1 MNDNIEKNAAK
12 EQQIAKL
19 AAQIELHDSNAILS
33 YGTGVQKKIADFSE
47 SALASVRTKDLGEA
61 GALLGE
67 MIGNL
72 KRFNVNEEPKRG
84 LLGLFRR
91 GQKNLSALQTK
102 YKSAESNVEKVCTLL
117 EDHQVQLM
125 KDVALL
131 DKMYETNQ
139 QNFEELSLY
148 IAAGKAKLSHAR
160 EVELPAL
167 VKKAEESGLAED
179 AQAANDFASL
189 CERFEKKVHDLLL
202 TKEISLQMA
211 PQIRLVQQNDT
222 VMSEKIQ
229 STLVNTIPLW
239 KSQML
244 LALGVNH
251 SLQAAEAQREVSEMT
266 NQLLKSNAEKIK
278 QATSLTMREAERGIV
293 DLETLQQT
301 NATLIETLDEV
312 LTIQNEGREKRR
324 HAEDELQKLEGELK
338 QKLLEIQNQ

>member
-148 IAAGKAKLSHAR
+148 ICLLYTSAVLVHLETLGIILLIFDRVVVSLLALTARQGDLNSHTLNLLYSRALGS
-160 EVELPAL
+160 LPHLL
-167 VKKAEESGLAED
+167 VKK
-179 AQAANDFASL
+179 
-189 CERFEKKVHDLLL
+189 
-202 TKEISLQMA
+202 
-211 PQIRLVQQNDT
+211 
-222 VMSEKIQ
+222 
-229 STLVNTIPLW
+229 
-239 KSQML
+239 
-244 LALGVNH
+244 
-251 SLQAAEAQREVSEMT
+251 
-266 NQLLKSNAEKIK
+266 
-278 QATSLTMREAERGIV
+278 
-293 DLETLQQT
+293 
-301 NATLIETLDEV
+301 
-312 LTIQNEGREKRR
+312 
-324 HAEDELQKLEGELK
+324 
-338 QKLLEIQNQ
+338 